1 MTLLETHIDALYG
14 RDEAQVLGALQAIQ
28 ELWDDASSTEREA
41 LERACA
47 RSVDRLTPGS
57 GRTLLRGLDEP
68 RPALVRWLCACAA
81 GPHLT
86 AVTPGFQLALERWG
100 ASSSAIREALIP
112 LLDDEEPGLR
122 GSAQQGVWTLAR
134 HRSFGLAEGDDRI
147 VAALWRGVGRG
158 DYRAGAIVA
167 VHALRFE
174 PSRLA
179 ELLSA
184 PGRAA
189 TGAVSTLDRD
199 RVQATP
205 HLASLEDSL
214 RAVEKKGEKAA
225 REGST
230 RLLARTWLVGGVLR
244 ELERRLA
251 KGGKRDQTAVG
262 LRYAAEDGLRL
273 GPVIPMLADLL
284 TGASGPFLRWTAA
297 EALASAVRTG
307 ELADGPGWAALMSCR
322 ADADGRVAT
331 ACRVT
336 DAAR

>member
-1 MTLLETHIDALYG
+1 MTQMNAHIDALYG
-14 RDEAQVLGALQAIQ
+14 RSEAQVLGALQSLQ

-41 LERACA
+41 LEAACA

-57 GRTLLRGLDEP
+57 GRMLLRGLDEP

-100 ASSSAIREALIP
+100 AGSSAVREALIP
-112 LLDDEEPGLR
+112 LLDDEDAGLR

-134 HRSFGLAEGDDRI
+134 HAFFGLVEGDDRI

-199 RVQATP
+199 RVLATP
-205 HLASLEDSL
+205 HLASLESSL

-230 RLLARTWLVGGVLR
+230 RLLARTWLVGGAPG

-262 LRYAAEDGLRL
+262 LRYAAEDGLPL
-273 GPVIPMLADLL
+273 GAVIPRLADLL
-284 TGASGPFLRWTAA
+284 TPTCTPFQRWTAA
-297 EALASAVRTG
+297 EALAAAVRAG
-307 ELADGPGWAALMSCR
+307 ELRDGPGWAALVSGLD
-322 ADADGRVAT
+322 DADPRVAK
-331 ACRVT
+331 ACGVVS
-336 DAAR
+336 AA